1 MEESNT
7 TDVIGLSNVTCHV
20 SVYRRA
26 IIVGLGHISE
36 VDVISQILEG

>member
-26 IIVGLGHISE
+26 IIAGLGNINE
-36 VDVISQILEG
+36 VDVISQMLEG